1 MKRAL
6 ALLPLLV
13 LCPLASPLASA
24 AADGDRLRNLG
35 FLVQEGVVAAP
46 DFTTEDAAGNRVSS
60 RSFRGRVVLL
70 NFWATWCP
78 PCRLEMPSME
88 RLYGEFRE
96 RGLEVVAVNF
106 MEPRELV
113 QAFARERKLTYP
125 MLLDPR
131 SDVAEMYGVMRLPET
146 VVIGRGGEVIAKTT
160 GYKDWYKEDVREL
173 VSALLEDRQPARPA
187 PREAPAPPPEQPSQ
201 GVWRYL
207 AAVAVVLLAAA
218 LAAFR
223 LRRRGVRG
231 SMG

>member
-1 MKRAL
+1 MNRVL
-6 ALLPLLV
+6 AFLPLLV
-13 LCPLASPLASA
+13 LCPLASA

-35 FLVQEGVVAAP
+35 FIVQEGVVAAP

-96 RGLEVVAVNF
+96 QGLEIVAVNF

-113 QAFARERKLTYP
+113 QDFARERKLTYP

-131 SDVAEMYGVMRLPET
+131 SEIAEMYGVMRLPET
-146 VVIGRGGEVIAKTT
+146 VVIGRGGEVIAKAT

-173 VSALLEDRQPARPA
+173 VSALLEDRQPVPPA
-187 PREAPAPPPEQPSQ
+187 PREAPAPPEQPSQ
-201 GVWRYL
+201 GTWRYL
-207 AAVAVVLLAAA
+207 AAAAVVLLAAG
-218 LAAFR
+218 LAAYR

>member
-1 MKRAL
+1 MNRAL

-13 LCPLASPLASA
+13 LCPLASA
-24 AADGDRLRNLG
+24 AADGERLRNLG
-35 FLVQEGVVAAP
+35 FIVQEGVVAAP

-88 RLYGEFRE
+88 RLYGKFRE
-96 RGLEVVAVNF
+96 QGLEIVAVNF

-113 QAFARERKLTYP
+113 RDFARERKLTYP

-131 SDVAEMYGVMRLPET
+131 SEIAELYGVMRLPET
-146 VVIGRGGEVIAKTT
+146 VVIGRGGEVIAKAT

-173 VSALLEDRQPARPA
+173 VSALLEDRQPAPPA
-187 PREAPAPPPEQPSQ
+187 PREAPAPPEQPSQ
-201 GVWRYL
+201 GTWRYL
-207 AAVAVVLLAAA
+207 AAVAVVLLAAG

>member
-1 MKRAL
+1 MNRVL
-6 ALLPLLV
+6 AFLPLLV
-13 LCPLASPLASA
+13 LCPLASA

-35 FLVQEGVVAAP
+35 FIVQEGVVAAP

-96 RGLEVVAVNF
+96 QGLEIIAVNF

-113 QAFARERKLTYP
+113 QDFARERKLTYP

-131 SDVAEMYGVMRLPET
+131 SEVAEMYGVMRLPET
-146 VVIGRGGEVIAKTT
+146 VVIGRGGEVIAKAT

-187 PREAPAPPPEQPSQ
+187 PREAPAPPEQPSQ
-201 GVWRYL
+201 GTWRYL
-207 AAVAVVLLAAA
+207 AAVAVVLLAAG